1 MRAVLGVEPF
11 FVEEGDFGGIGDDD
25 VPAGRWLLAAAPRRK
40 DEGELKE
47 RTAGIFLIHPPY
59 CKNPMW
65 VPRPCSVSLDQ
76 TDQLH
81 RAACLGVSG
90 TSARSAPPPS
100 TPRSGAFRKIWTS
113 QGRPWERF
121 S

>member
-1 MRAVLGVEPF
+1 MARL
-11 FVEEGDFGGIGDDD
+11 
-25 VPAGRWLLAAAPRRK
+25 
-40 DEGELKE
+40 
-47 RTAGIFLIHPPY
+47 
-59 CKNPMW
+59 

-100 TPRSGAFRKIWTS
+100 TPRATLSLSVAAAKYARIAQAVRKRVQTLSEALQALTMVTLSALTFSLAQLRTDDVASLALASAPGAVLGAVALA
-113 QGRPWERF
+113 QLGR
-121 S
+121 